1 MGGYNMPTINILT
14 GGYNVVII
22 LIYYFYNKMEKIDI

>member
-1 MGGYNMPTINILT
+1 MGGYNVCINILT
-14 GGYNVVII
+14 GGYNVGII